1 MSYAIARDGRP
12 CYAQSMALKAHQLD
26 RGLRFLAKKCAVR
39 LRRDMKKQLAKL
51 RRRLEAA
58 GGEPGRLVKGYAS

>member
-1 MSYAIARDGRP
+1 
-12 CYAQSMALKAHQLD
+12 MALKAHQLD